1 MEKKNRFIITM
12 VIIIICA
19 TMVNYSLYSILS
31 IYFIKPSDV
40 YYGVQMSMI
49 TTGITIVIV
58 TIMMLALIPTEKVD
72 EALLSIENGK
82 SDEEQLRDIVGYDYE
97 DNKK

>member
-1 MEKKNRFIITM
+1 M

>member
-1 MEKKNRFIITM
+1 
-12 VIIIICA
+12 
-19 TMVNYSLYSILS
+19 MVNYSLYSILS